1 MVAITMIEALIIA
14 ACLLVPAGAVVGL
27 IFAAIVTHGMSSEDE
42 IRKRHRATEMRLRR
56 EAADRG

>member
-1 MVAITMIEALIIA
+1 MIEALILA

-27 IFAAIVTHGMSSEDE
+27 ILAAIVAHGMSHEDE